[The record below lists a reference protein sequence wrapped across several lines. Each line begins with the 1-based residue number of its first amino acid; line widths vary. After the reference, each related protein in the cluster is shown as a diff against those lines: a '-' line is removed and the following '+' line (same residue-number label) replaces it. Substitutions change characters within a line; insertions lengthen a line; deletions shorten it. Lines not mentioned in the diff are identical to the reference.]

1 MQPDKS
7 LISNYEEAYEKC
19 GNIVSEQKDLEE
31 VRFFARLT
39 GKYKKEYLCYT
50 GTVSRP
56 KNIIDIGCAEGQL
69 SLELA
74 KNGHLVTAMDISKS
88 YVRRAMELAGKNNL
102 PMAGIASDIE
112 KSVPKNMERLYDVA
126 YLMDVIE
133 HLRNPSAALVNI
145 RKVLADDGILIINT
159 PNACYIRKLLGYILR
174 PAKKIDLWERGRCR
188 GLHLQE
194 YDYSTLSQ
202 LLAFCGF
209 KIKELITTSRLIPSF
224 PKLGKNLLVICE
236 KAEPLDFESI
246 VNEINR

>member
-1 MQPDKS
+1 MQPNKT

-31 VRFFARLT
+31 VRFFAYLA
-39 GKYKKEYLCYT
+39 GECKKEYESCT

-69 SLELA
+69 SVELA

-88 YVRRAMELAGKNNL
+88 YVRRAMQLAGKNNL
-102 PMAGIASDIE
+102 PMAGIANDIE
-112 KSVPKNMERLYDVA
+112 KSVPKNMEGLYDVA

-145 RKVLADDGILIINT
+145 RKILADDGNLIINT
-159 PNACYIRKLLGYILR
+159 PNACYIRKFIGYMLR

-194 YDYSTLSQ
+194 YDYSILSQ

-209 KIKELITTSRLIPSF
+209 RIKELITRSRLVPLF

-236 KAEPLDFESI
+236 KAEPLDFEAI
-246 VNEINR
+246 VSEISG